1 MEKHRHFMNFDI
13 AGFTYW
19 DGALVLCDL
28 KPGKKVRLEREEDN
42 KHDPYAVAIWFG
54 ENKLGFIP
62 RDENHQI
69 SKFLEMGYADIFDAR
84 IQRVSPDEHPEH
96 QVSVIIYLNRNK
108 EDKVCVDEQ

>member
-1 MEKHRHFMNFDI
+1 MNFDI

-19 DGALVLCDL
+19 DGALVLSDL

-62 RDENHQI
+62 RDMNQDL
-69 SKFLEMGYADIFDAR
+69 SKFLEMGYTDIFDAR
-84 IQRVSPDEHPEH
+84 IQRVAPDEHPEH
-96 QVSVIIYLNRNK
+96 QVSVIIYLNRSK
-108 EDKVCVDEQ
+108 EGKAYTAE